1 MAKPANKT
9 TAINTSF
16 FIWLSF
22 ISEEVPVLTVRLL
35 FTFGLL
41 EYPPLCLLKSR
52 AYLFLARHQKQS
64 GQYKDGQ
71 KSLSGD

>member
-22 ISEEVPVLTVRLL
+22 ISEEVPVLSVRLL

-41 EYPPLCLLKSR
+41 KYPPLGLFKSWTNLPLTR
-52 AYLFLARHQKQS
+52 AETQTPQ
-64 GQYKDGQ
+64 QEEEQ